1 MAPIKAGKYEYKPE
15 TLVRLREQMGLTQAK
30 MAERLGVP
38 SNTLSR
44 WETGATKPDAESLA
58 AIYSLAM
65 EKGITPVFFQ
75 KRRPLV
81 KQSKGRSR
89 LLVMW
94 DVQNVSPPA
103 HQVAAMTSWIRGELD
118 HRFANASYRRYKAFA
133 SPHQTAATDVLEQLG
148 WRVWEDEEDIDD
160 EDNRPGKERLR
171 PRANRYN
178 ACTYSQRR
186 RLYEAGR
193 GSADPKCPSISDH
206 ITEYVQQRT
215 GGEGQ
220 QEVMD
225 TTAKPPLGVHEA
237 SPLERLGSE
246 R

>member
-1 MAPIKAGKYEYKPE
+1 MAPIKAGKYEYKSE

-58 AIYSLAM
+58 AVYSLAM

-94 DVQNVSPPA
+94 DIQNVSPPA

-133 SPHQTAATDVLEQLG
+133 SPHQAAATDVLEQLG

-160 EDNRPGKERLR
+160 EIIAQAK
-171 PRANRYN
+171 
-178 ACTYSQRR
+178 
-186 RLYEAGR
+186 
-193 GSADPKCPSISDH
+193 SDC
-206 ITEYVQQRT
+206 
-215 GGEGQ
+215 GQ
-220 QEVMD
+220 EPTD
-225 TTAKPPLGVHEA
+225 TTLVLIANDGDYMKLVADLQTQSVQVYLITSQNMYNKELVEKVNRKLWIQLPNHP
-237 SPLERLGSE
+237 
-246 R
+246 

>member
-15 TLVRLREQMGLTQAK
+15 TLVRLREEMGLTQAK

-75 KRRPLV
+75 KRRPMV

-103 HQVAAMTSWIRGELD
+103 QRVSPMTSWIREELD
-118 HRFANASYRRYKAFA
+118 RRFANASYRSYKAFA
-133 SPHQTAATDVLEQLG
+133 RPQQAAATDVLEQLG
-148 WRVWEDEEDIDD
+148 WRVWEDDEDIDD
-160 EDNRPGKERLR
+160 EIIAQAK
-171 PRANRYN
+171 
-178 ACTYSQRR
+178 
-186 RLYEAGR
+186 
-193 GSADPKCPSISDH
+193 SDC
-206 ITEYVQQRT
+206 
-215 GGEGQ
+215 GQ
-220 QEVMD
+220 EPTD
-225 TTAKPPLGVHEA
+225 TTLVLIANDGDYMKLVTDLQTQSVQVYLITSQDMYNKELVEKVSRKLWIQLPNHL
-237 SPLERLGSE
+237 
-246 R
+246 